1 MTSPR
6 SDFIAALQQSIS
18 NLEAEQQ
25 AKLQSLNIPHAKNL
39 GFSLEDMVPTVTGI
53 TDDAFHVEL
62 GGEGRPANPLIR
74 NTLSNISHDD
84 LANHFTKIAK
94 SKGLA

>member
-1 MTSPR
+1 VTSPR

-18 NLEAEQQ
+18 NFEAEQQ

-53 TDDAFHVEL
+53 TDDAYHVEL
-62 GGEGRPANPLIR
+62 GGEDTSANPMIR
-74 NTLSNISHDD
+74 NTLSSISYDD
-84 LANHFTKIAK
+84 IANHFTKAAK
-94 SKGLA
+94 GKGLA